1 MRSPAPF
8 AASLLLMIGVAH
20 AADPDILGSTHD
32 AGLAADISRLP
43 PDHPKGIDSKV
54 TLVSLKQMRY
64 LNGPIL
70 AAFIVDYAPGGSA
83 TLHRSPAPGYV
94 LVHVLSGAIRAKAWQ
109 AGLGTY
115 RVGQTWIM
123 PAFAHDITAVNASST
138 DPASTLVI
146 ELTREEAAE
155 PLALETRSPQA
166 PQSTG
171 VLRNQAICPAAPQS
185 RGSPVSDR

>member
-1 MRSPAPF
+1 MRSPALF
-8 AASLLLMIGVAH
+8 GASLLLMIGVAH

-54 TLVSLKQMRY
+54 TFVSLKQMRY

-123 PAFAHDITAVNASST
+123 PAFAHNITAVNASST

-155 PLALETRSPQA
+155 PLALETRSPPGA
-166 PQSTG
+166 AIDRGIEKPSIMPSSTSIAG
-171 VLRNQAICPAAPQS
+171 VAR
-185 RGSPVSDR
+185 

>member
-1 MRSPAPF
+1 MRSPALF
-8 AASLLLMIGVAH
+8 GASLLLMIGIAH
-20 AADPDILGSTHD
+20 AADPDILTSTHD

-109 AGLGTY
+109 AGVGTY

-155 PLALETRSPQA
+155 PLARETRSPPGA
-166 PQSTG
+166 AIDRGIEKPSNMPSSTSIAG
-171 VLRNQAICPAAPQS
+171 VTR
-185 RGSPVSDR
+185 